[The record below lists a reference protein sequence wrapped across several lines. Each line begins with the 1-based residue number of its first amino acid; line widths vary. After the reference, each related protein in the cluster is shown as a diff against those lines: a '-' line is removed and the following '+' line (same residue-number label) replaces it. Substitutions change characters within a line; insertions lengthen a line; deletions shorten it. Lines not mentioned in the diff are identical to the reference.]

1 MHVASPFPGAE
12 ALGQGTLNRHQL
24 RTRYRRLFPGV
35 YVGKDI
41 EPTVDTT
48 VVAAWLW
55 SQRAA
60 VVAGLAAAAML
71 GSKWVPIDV
80 TVDLICSNTRA
91 AAGHSLP
98 ERLAGRG

>member
-1 MHVASPFPGAE
+1 MHVATPFLGAE

-24 RTRYRRLFPGV
+24 RTRCRRLFPGV

-55 SQRAA
+55 SHRAA

-80 TVDLICSNTRA
+80 TVDLICTNTRPPR
-91 AAGHSLP
+91 GIRCRNDSLV
-98 ERLAGRG
+98 E